1 MGDKLKSDEAKNYK
15 IVSRI
20 LGIIVRIGNVCCW
33 IGVVGVAIAAI
44 TTAIVAPNVKIDSVK
59 KEITLFNQTSSYTI
73 KDKDLEIVGDDEND
87 KIIIKDNTVSII
99 NDNAEVLS
107 IKLSNESL
115 TQIEEF
121 VEDDAMKILAV
132 LPYTLAFA
140 AVALSLIALALGHV
154 AKVLKNVAI
163 KKTPFEKDNA
173 TRLEKAAKYL
183 LISFCITLIC
193 NLVMSIVS
201 GGKAINVNGGSIS
214 AILGLY
220 VLVYVFKYGASVE
233 GKKEE
238 KKD

>member
-44 TTAIVAPNVKIDSVK
+44 TTAIIAPNVKIDSVK

-73 KDKDLEIVGDDEND
+73 KDKDLEIVGDEND
-87 KIIIKDNTVSII
+87 KVIIKDNTVSII
-99 NDNAEVLS
+99 NDDAEVLS

-154 AKVLKNVAI
+154 AKVLKNVAV

-173 TRLEKAAKYL
+173 TRLEKAAKYF
-183 LISFCITLIC
+183 LISFCITLVC

-201 GGKAINVNGGSIS
+201 DGKAINVNGGSIS

-238 KKD
+238 RKD

>member
-20 LGIIVRIGNVCCW
+20 LGIIVRIGNVGCW
-33 IGVVGVAIAAI
+33 IGVVGVAFAAIAA
-44 TTAIVAPNVKIDSVK
+44 AIIAPNVKIDSVK
-59 KEITLFNQTSSYTI
+59 KEITLFNQTPSYTI
-73 KDKDLEIVGDDEND
+73 KDKDLEIVGDEND
-87 KIIIKDNTVSII
+87 KVIIKDNTVSII
-99 NDNAEVLS
+99 NDDAEVLS

-115 TQIEEF
+115 TQFEEF
-121 VEDDAMKILAV
+121 VEDDAMKTLAV

-154 AKVLKNVAI
+154 AKVLKNVAV

-183 LISFCITLIC
+183 LISFCIMLAC

-201 GGKAINVNGGSIS
+201 GGKAININGGSIS
-214 AILGLY
+214 VILGLY

-233 GKKEE
+233 DKKEE

>member
-33 IGVVGVAIAAI
+33 IGVVGVAFAAI
-44 TTAIVAPNVKIDSVK
+44 ATAIIAPNVKIDSVK

-73 KDKDLEIVGDDEND
+73 KDKDLEIVGDEND
-87 KIIIKDNTVSII
+87 KVIIKDNTVSVI
-99 NDNAEVLS
+99 NDDAEVLS

-154 AKVLKNVAI
+154 AKVLKNVAV

-183 LISFCITLIC
+183 LISFCITLAC

-220 VLVYVFKYGASVE
+220 VLVYVFKYGVSVE
-233 GKKEE
+233 DKKEE

>member
-33 IGVVGVAIAAI
+33 IGVVGVAFAAI
-44 TTAIVAPNVKIDSVK
+44 ATAIIAPNVKIDSVK

-73 KDKDLEIVGDDEND
+73 KDKDLEIVGDEND
-87 KIIIKDNTVSII
+87 KVIIKDNTVSII
-99 NDNAEVLS
+99 NDDAEVLS

-154 AKVLKNVAI
+154 AKVLKNVAV

-183 LISFCITLIC
+183 LISFCITLVC

-233 GKKEE
+233 DKKEE